1 MGVWRHADDAATGDN
16 EPNPFS
22 ARATGLCVGD
32 RERAER
38 GVWRRAVA
46 DAAPVV
52 CRWNTDGDADAD
64 STV

>member
-1 MGVWRHADDAATGDN
+1 MGVWRHADGAATREN

-22 ARATGLCVGD
+22 ARATGLRVGH

-38 GVWRRAVA
+38 GGRRRAVA

-64 STV
+64 PTV